1 MLREVLTQYVPLL
14 IMIFLV
20 TAMFSLGLDL
30 TVRQIIEPLKNKR
43 LVLTSMLTNTV
54 AVPLLAFALA
64 SVIPMHEGFRTGIIL
79 YALAA
84 GTEGGPKFVQIVK
97 GNAAF
102 ALGLLALLLTFT
114 VICLPMVL
122 SLAVEVLP
130 FSRSE
135 LVLKLLLL
143 VALPIGLGLLL
154 NAKAKSVAEM
164 LYPVVHRLS
173 MIILSIAFFVLIYVY
188 YGDIIT
194 LQGGAILAGL
204 AFFVLAFL
212 AGYLS
217 GGSEWRNRRALG
229 IMTFARNGS
238 IAMMIARDVFTDE
251 PKVLVMATVMAAASV
266 IGAVLIV
273 VLMGR
278 SVPESA
284 CDSAAERV
292 TR

>member
-1 MLREVLTQYVPLL
+1 MLKELLTQYVALFIIAFLL
-14 IMIFLV
+14 

-43 LVLTSMLTNTV
+43 LVLTAMLTNV
-54 AVPLLAFALA
+54 IAVPLVAIALT
-64 SVIPMHEGFRTGIIL
+64 SVIPMHEGFRIGIIL

-102 ALGLLALLLTFT
+102 ALGLLMLLLTFT
-114 VICLPMVL
+114 VVCLPIVL
-122 SLAVEVLP
+122 SLVVEDLQFP
-130 FSRSE
+130 RGE
-135 LVLKLLLL
+135 LVLKLLLV

-154 NAKAKSVAEM
+154 NAKAKSVADK
-164 LYPVVHRLS
+164 LNPVMHRLS
-173 MIILSIAFFVLIYVY
+173 MILLWIAFFVLIYVY
-188 YGDIIT
+188 YGDIIA
-194 LQGGAILAGL
+194 LQGGAMLAGL
-204 AFFVLAFL
+204 VFFLLAFL

-217 GGSEWRNRRALG
+217 GGPEWQNRRALG

-238 IAMMIARDVFTDE
+238 IAMMIAGQVFTDE

-278 SVPESA
+278 SVP
-284 CDSAAERV
+284 DSA
-292 TR
+292 

>member
-1 MLREVLTQYVPLL
+1 MLREFLTQYVAL
-14 IMIFLV
+14 IILIFLV

-43 LVLTSMLTNTV
+43 LVLMSMLTNV
-54 AVPLLAFALA
+54 FAVPLLAYALT
-64 SVIPMHEGFRTGIIL
+64 SLIPMHEGFRIGIIL

-102 ALGLLALLLTFT
+102 ALGILVLLLTFT

-122 SLAVEVLP
+122 SLAVENLQFP
-130 FSRSE
+130 RGE
-135 LVLKLLLL
+135 LVLKLLLV

-154 NAKAKSVAEM
+154 NAKAKSVGDK
-164 LYPVVHRLS
+164 LYPVMHRLS
-173 MIILSIAFFVLIYVY
+173 MILLGTAFFVLIYVY
-188 YGDIIT
+188 YGDIIA
-194 LQGGAILAGL
+194 LQIGAIMAGL

-217 GGSEWRNRRALG
+217 GGADWQNRRALG

-238 IAMMIARDVFTDE
+238 IAMMIARDVFADD
-251 PKVLVMATVMAAASV
+251 PRVLVMVTVMAAASV
-266 IGAVLIV
+266 VGAVLIA

-278 SVPESA
+278 SAPESA
-284 CDSAAERV
+284 
-292 TR
+292 

>member
-1 MLREVLTQYVPLL
+1 MLKEILTQYVPLL
-14 IMIFLV
+14 ILIFLV

-43 LVLTSMLTNTV
+43 LVLTAMLTNV
-54 AVPLLAFALA
+54 IAVPLIAIALT
-64 SVIPMHEGFRTGIIL
+64 SVIPMHEGFRIGIIL

-102 ALGLLALLLTFT
+102 ALGLLMLLLTFT

-122 SLAVEVLP
+122 SLAVENLQFP
-130 FSRSE
+130 RGE
-135 LVLKLLLL
+135 LVLKLLIV

-154 NAKAKSVAEM
+154 NAKAKSVADK
-164 LYPVVHRLS
+164 LSPVMHRLS
-173 MIILSIAFFVLIYVY
+173 MIILGIAFFVLIYVY
-188 YGDIIT
+188 YGDIIA
-194 LQGGAILAGL
+194 LQGGALLAGL
-204 AFFVLAFL
+204 AFFLLAFL

-217 GGSEWRNRRALG
+217 GGPEWQNRRALG

-238 IAMMIARDVFTDE
+238 IAMMIAGQVFTDE
-251 PKVLVMATVMAAASV
+251 PKVLVMATVMAVASI

-278 SVPESA
+278 SVPES
-284 CDSAAERV
+284 S
-292 TR
+292 

>member
-1 MLREVLTQYVPLL
+1 MMLREFLTQYVGLF
-14 IMIFLV
+14 IVIFLV

-43 LVLTSMLTNTV
+43 LVSMSLLTNAI
-54 AVPLLAFALA
+54 AVPLLAFALT
-64 SVIPMHEGFRTGIIL
+64 SVIPMHEGFRIGIIL

-102 ALGLLALLLTFT
+102 ALGLLVLLLTFT
-114 VICLPMVL
+114 VVCLPIVL
-122 SLAVEVLP
+122 SFAVGDFDFP
-130 FSRSE
+130 RGQ
-135 LVLKLLLL
+135 LVIKLLVL

-154 NAKAKSVAEM
+154 NAKAKSVADKLNPIM
-164 LYPVVHRLS
+164 HRLS
-173 MIILSIAFFVLIYVY
+173 MLFLWTVFFILIYVY
-188 YGDIIT
+188 YGDIIA
-194 LQGGAILAGL
+194 LEGGALLAGL

-212 AGYLS
+212 AGYFS
-217 GGSEWRNRRALG
+217 GGPEWQNRRALG

-251 PKVLVMATVMAAASV
+251 PKVLVMATVLAAGSV

-273 VLMGR
+273 VVMGR
-278 SVPESA
+278 SVPEAESA
-284 CDSAAERV
+284 SA
-292 TR
+292 

>member
-1 MLREVLTQYVPLL
+1 MLKELLTQYVPLL
-14 IMIFLV
+14 IISFLV

-30 TVRQIIEPLKNKR
+30 TVKQIIEPLKNKR
-43 LVLTSMLTNTV
+43 LVLTSMLTNV
-54 AVPLLAFALA
+54 IAVPLLAFALT
-64 SVIPMHEGFRTGIIL
+64 SVIPMHEGFRIGIIL

-102 ALGLLALLLTFT
+102 ALGLLMLLLTFT

-122 SLAVEVLP
+122 SLAVENLQFP
-130 FSRSE
+130 RGE
-135 LVLKLLLL
+135 LVLKLLIV

-154 NAKAKSVAEM
+154 NAKAKSVADK
-164 LYPVVHRLS
+164 LNPVMHRLS
-173 MIILSIAFFVLIYVY
+173 MTLLGIAFFVLIYVY
-188 YGDIIT
+188 YGDFIA

-204 AFFVLAFL
+204 AFFLLAFL

-217 GGSEWRNRRALG
+217 GGPEWQNRRALG

-238 IAMMIARDVFTDE
+238 IAMMIAGQVFTDE

-278 SVPESA
+278 SVP
-284 CDSAAERV
+284 DSA
-292 TR
+292 

>member
-1 MLREVLTQYVPLL
+1 MLREFLTQYVALV
-14 IMIFLV
+14 IIIFLI

-43 LVLTSMLTNTV
+43 LVLTAMLTNV
-54 AVPLLAFALA
+54 FAVPLLAYALT
-64 SVIPMHEGFRTGIIL
+64 SVIPMHEGFRIGIIL

-102 ALGLLALLLTFT
+102 ALGILVLLLTFT

-122 SLAVEVLP
+122 SLAVENLQFP
-130 FSRSE
+130 RGE
-135 LVLKLLLL
+135 LVLKLLLV

-154 NAKAKSVAEM
+154 KAKAKSVADK
-164 LYPVVHRLS
+164 LYLVTHRLS
-173 MIILSIAFFVLIYVY
+173 MILLGTAFFVLIYVY
-188 YGDIIT
+188 YGDIIA
-194 LQGGAILAGL
+194 LQIGAIMAGL

-217 GGSEWRNRRALG
+217 GGTDWQNRRALG

-238 IAMMIARDVFTDE
+238 IAMMIARDVFTDD
-251 PKVLVMATVMAAASV
+251 PRVLVMVTVMAAASV
-266 IGAVLIV
+266 VGAVLIV

-284 CDSAAERV
+284 
-292 TR
+292 

>member
-1 MLREVLTQYVPLL
+1 MLREFLTQYVGLFIL
-14 IMIFLV
+14 IFLV

-43 LVLTSMLTNTV
+43 LVATSMLTNAI
-54 AVPLLAFALA
+54 AVPLLAFALTA
-64 SVIPMHEGFRTGIIL
+64 FIPMHDGFRIGIIL

-102 ALGLLALLLTFT
+102 ALGLLVLLLTFT
-114 VICLPMVL
+114 VIFLPIVL
-122 SLAVEVLP
+122 SYAVGDFDFP
-130 FSRSE
+130 RGE
-135 LVLKLLLL
+135 LVLKLLVL

-154 NAKAKSVAEM
+154 NAKAKTVADKLNPIM
-164 LYPVVHRLS
+164 HRLA
-173 MIILSIAFFVLIYVY
+173 MIILWTVFFILIYVY
-188 YGDIIT
+188 YGDIIS
-194 LQGGAILAGL
+194 LEGGVLLAGL

-212 AGYLS
+212 MGYFS
-217 GGSEWRNRRALG
+217 GGPEWQNRRALG

-238 IAMMIARDVFTDE
+238 IAMMISREVFTDE
-251 PKVLVMATVMAAASV
+251 PKVLVMATVMAAGSV

-278 SVPESA
+278 SVPESVSE
-284 CDSAAERV
+284 SA
-292 TR
+292 